1 MRKRIWY
8 PTRNFV
14 SKAHDIMLAGFGGY
28 PGFER
33 GLVVFDVILEEA
45 KRERGIYRKA
55 AIFLRGIVIDRIF
68 KDGNHRTAFE
78 VTKTFLEMNGKKM
91 KISNTERIIRFIKD
105 IRQYNIDEVENWLK
119 NGEISKT

>member
-1 MRKRIWY
+1 MGRRMWY

-14 SKAHDIMLAGFGGY
+14 AKAHEIMLKEFGGF

-45 KRERGIYRKA
+45 KSERGIYRKA
-55 AIFLRGIVIDRIF
+55 AIFLRGIVVGQIF

-78 VTKTFLEMNGKKM
+78 VTKTFLAMNGKKI
-91 KISNTERIIRFIKD
+91 KISNTGKVIRFKD
-105 IRQYNIDEVENWLK
+105 IRQYEIDEIENWLEY
-119 NGEISKT
+119 GEISKA